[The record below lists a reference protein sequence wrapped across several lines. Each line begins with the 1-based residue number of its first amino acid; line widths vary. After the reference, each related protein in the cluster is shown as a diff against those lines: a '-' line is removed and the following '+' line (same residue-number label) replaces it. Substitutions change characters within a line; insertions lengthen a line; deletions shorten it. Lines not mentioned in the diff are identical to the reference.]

1 MLWPLVSLGKAS
13 WVGEVQRLGLQERRK
28 GELFYSHFLRLVPNW
43 VPREAG
49 SGGSRALPGC
59 GSQGNGMELF

>member
-1 MLWPLVSLGKAS
+1 MASGVPGQGVLG
-13 WVGEVQRLGLQERRK
+13 GGVQGLRSQERRK

-43 VPREAG
+43 VPREAV

-59 GSQGNGMELF
+59 GSQGNGMELFWL